1 MTAAEL
7 ITHLRMLDVT
17 LAVDGEQLRVNAPKG
32 VLGPEL
38 RDAIAQAKPEL
49 LAWLAA
55 EPRRSEMSEAA
66 PLSFAQQRMWLLDQ
80 MQDDTTASAYVIRGA
95 LRLQGPLDVAVL
107 RRALDTI
114 ARRHAVLRTTFRAT
128 PDGEPVQQ
136 VHPAAPVPLE
146 EIDLRP
152 VAGAAAGADDTA
164 IEAAIEAA
172 ARDWGRAA
180 FDLEHGPV
188 FRVALMRCA
197 DHDHLLLTAAHHIVS
212 DGWSSGVF
220 ARELCAL
227 YTALARGEG
236 DPLPPLPLQYADHA
250 RWQRRTLQGEA
261 LQRQLDHW
269 RTRLAEPRAVL
280 DLPSDRPRPPRQ
292 SFAGAE
298 CVLPLPDDLP
308 ARLRDLAESE
318 QVTTFMLLMT
328 AFQAWLSRTSGQHD
342 ILVGTPVAQRDHL
355 AVEGLIG
362 FFANTLVLRSDL
374 SDAPTLRALLRHVK
388 ADLLAAQAHQA
399 VPFEKLVEE
408 LNPERDPS
416 RNPLFQAMLMLQR
429 VDDAPVQLPGLVASV
444 PRWTQATTAKF
455 DLTAV
460 FRERQGRLELVL
472 EYSTDLFDAA
482 TAETMARRLACLLD
496 AGLRDPDAPV
506 DTLPLIDTAETTRL
520 LAQAWGPRS
529 APSMTTL
536 PERVMQQAQAT
547 PERIAV
553 SDEAGA
559 LTYGDLVHEAR
570 RVATALRALGVRPGD
585 RVAVCTG
592 RSAALVSAL
601 LGVWGCAAAYVP
613 LDPDYPPERIAH
625 VLDDAGA
632 AALVAHRALAERL
645 ARPGLPVLDLDA
657 PLPAPD
663 DAAWQQPAPQD
674 LAYVIYTSGSTG
686 RPKGVEIE
694 HAALANF
701 IEAMRDEPG
710 LHAHDVVLAITTIA
724 FDIAGLELWLPLC
737 VGARVH
743 VAPAGAGRD
752 PQLLQTLLSHTRAT
766 LLQATPSTWRLLV
779 ESGWS
784 GDAALVAL
792 CGGEALPGS
801 LAAALVE
808 RVGALWNMYGPTE
821 TTIWSAAHRVRPGE
835 AVVLGRPMRNTCFH
849 VLDARGGLLPDGLA
863 GELWIGGLGLARG
876 YHGRPD
882 LSAERFRPDPFEAG
896 HAPGSAPAARLYR
909 TGDRVRRRHDGT
921 LVYLGRLDHQVK
933 LRGYRIEPGEI
944 ESLLMQQPG
953 VREALVIVREDS
965 PGDQQLVAYVTPVA
979 QALLDPGALKDALR
993 HSLPDY
999 MVPAAVVQLPA
1010 LPLTPNGK
1018 VDRAG
1023 LPAPVGAGAGGA
1035 AQADTTLRSPTE
1047 EALAAIWRDVLHVA
1061 EVGPAGDFFDLGG
1074 HSLLATQVAS
1084 RIRLA
1089 FEVELPL
1096 AVLFEARTL
1105 EQLAHRI
1112 DDAVRHARHAE
1123 LLPRIP
1129 PSRDDGPVRLSF
1141 SQERMWVIHQLAPG
1155 NLAYNMAVAVGLR
1168 GPLAVTALSEA
1179 LDGLR
1184 ERHEPLRSVYRLHDG
1199 VPVQEVLPWQ
1209 PEALAVI
1216 DLAPLGE
1223 AAMAQALEQAQALAR
1238 QPFDLAHGPVLR
1250 LGLWRVAEQAHL
1262 LAIVL
1267 HHIAGDHWSFSVMA
1281 AEIGQAYAARRAGR
1295 TGARP
1300 PLPIRYRDYARW
1312 QRDWLQGEVLERQ
1325 MAYWRDQLEGLAP
1338 LALPFDRPFPD
1349 APTFIGGRHE
1359 VALPEGLLPR
1369 LEALARREGAT
1380 LFMTSFAAFV
1390 ALLHRVNGQ
1399 DDLALGVPIA
1409 NRTQADT
1416 EGLVGTFVN
1425 TLVMRVGLGGADTF
1439 TELLRRVR
1447 GVALDAYAHQDMP
1460 FEKLVEALVRQR
1472 DAQRAPLVQVLFNVQ
1487 NAPLRTAQ
1495 IDELLWEPVSLHRGA
1510 AQFELS
1516 VALSPREGGRL
1527 TIEYSAQLFDHDTV
1541 DQLIRSYLEVLQ
1553 AVAADPGA
1561 TVAALPLLS
1570 AGQREQLDA
1579 WNRTEAALP
1588 PPGLTHLRL
1597 QALARSEPDRVAAT
1611 CGSDRLSL
1619 GQLDQRAE
1627 ALAQHL
1633 RALGV
1638 ASGVLVGVCLP
1649 RSLDMLVALLA
1660 VQKSGGAYVPLDPG
1674 FPEDRLSYMLAD
1686 SGAPVLLTWGDT
1698 AQGVDLPAGLQV
1710 VDLQQPLPPS
1720 GAGEREPQSAAPAP
1734 QDPAYVIYTS
1744 GSTGKPKGVAVP
1756 HGALANFLASMA
1768 QAPGLQPDDVLAAV
1782 TTISF
1787 DIAALELYLPLVVG
1801 ARVDIVARETAVD
1814 GPALAQRLAEVGA
1827 TVLQATPATW
1837 RLLIEADWRGPA
1849 GFKAL
1854 CGGEGLPRD
1863 LADALLERVGEL
1875 WNLYGPTETTVWST
1889 TERVGPGKGAV
1900 SIGRPIANT
1909 QVHVLDRHGQR
1920 LPAGMPGELWI
1931 GGAGVALGYHR
1942 RPELT
1947 AERFV
1952 PDPFDAT
1959 GGGRLYRTGDLG
1971 RWRHDGRLEH
1981 LGRLD
1986 HQVKVRGFRIELGEI
2001 EVALQAHEQV
2011 QQAVVV
2017 AREAAPGDLRL
2028 VAYVLFQPGGDLTA
2042 SEVRRHLRRDLPDYM
2057 VPSVV
2062 VTLDH
2067 IPLTPNGKVDRLALP
2082 DPFKGAAAV
2091 RREHEPPAPGLE
2103 QQLAEIWRSVL
2114 QVERVGAGDNFFELG
2129 GHSLLSLRVV
2139 AAVERELGWRM
2150 DPRTLFFQTLR
2161 DVAATGARALATQA
2175 PGPAGA
2181 AST

>member
-1 MTAAEL
+1 MTASEL
-7 ITHLRMLDVT
+7 ITHLRLLDVT

-32 VLGPEL
+32 VLGAEL
-38 RDAIAQAKPEL
+38 REAIAQAKPEL
-49 LAWLAA
+49 LAWLGA
-55 EPRRSEMSEAA
+55 EARRSEMSEAA

-80 MQDDTTASAYVIRGA
+80 MQDDASAYVIRGA

-107 RRALDTI
+107 RRVLDTI
-114 ARRHAVLRTTFRAT
+114 VRRHAALRTTFGTTA
-128 PDGEPVQQ
+128 DGEPVQHI
-136 VHPAAPVPLE
+136 HPAGPVPLE
-146 EIDLRP
+146 EIDLRNLP
-152 VAGAAAGADDTA
+152 GAASGADD
-164 IEAAIEAA
+164 AAIEAV
-172 ARDWGRAA
+172 ARDWGRTP
-180 FDLEHGPV
+180 FDLAQGPV
-188 FRVALMRCA
+188 FRVALLRCA
-197 DHDHLLLTAAHHIVS
+197 DNDHLLLTAAHHIVS

-220 ARELCAL
+220 ARELCTLYAAL
-227 YTALARGEG
+227 VRGEA
-236 DPLPPLPLQYADHA
+236 DPLPPLPLQYADLA

-269 RTRLAEPRAVL
+269 RARLAEPRAVL
-280 DLPSDRPRPPRQ
+280 DLPADRPRPPRQ

-298 CVLPLPDDLP
+298 CVLPLPEDLP
-308 ARLRDLAESE
+308 GRLRDLAESE
-318 QVTTFMLLMT
+318 QVTPFMLLMA
-328 AFQAWLSRTSGQHD
+328 AFQAWLSRTTGQHD
-342 ILVGTPVAQRDHL
+342 ILVGTPVAQRDQL

-374 SDAPTLRALLRHVK
+374 SGAPSLRALLQHVK
-388 ADLLAAQAHQA
+388 SDLLAAQAHQA

-416 RNPLFQAMLMLQR
+416 RNPLFQAMLMHQR
-429 VDDAPVQLPGLVASV
+429 VDDTPVQLPGLTASV
-444 PRWTQATTAKF
+444 PRWTQATTSKF
-455 DLTAV
+455 DLTAI

-482 TAETMARRLACLLD
+482 TAESMARRLACLLD
-496 AGLRDPDAPV
+496 AGLRDPDTPV
-506 DTLPLIDTAETTRL
+506 DTLPLIDSTETARL
-520 LAQAWGPRS
+520 LTQAWGPRAATS
-529 APSMTTL
+529 TTVV
-536 PERVMQQAQAT
+536 PARVMQQAQAA
-547 PERIAV
+547 PERPAV
-553 SDEAGA
+553 SDEAGS
-559 LTYGDLVHEAR
+559 LSYGELMHEAR

-592 RSAALVSAL
+592 RGTPLVSAL

-613 LDPDYPPERIAH
+613 LDPDYPSERIAH

-632 AALVAHRALAERL
+632 AALVASRAVATRL

-657 PLPAPD
+657 GLPEPD
-663 DAAWQQPAPQD
+663 AAAWQMPSPQD

-701 IEAMRDEPG
+701 IDAMRDEPG
-710 LHAHDVVLAITTIA
+710 LQPQDVVLAITTLS

-752 PQLLQTLLSHTRAT
+752 PQLLQTLLGHTRAT

-779 ESGWS
+779 ESGWP
-784 GDAALVAL
+784 GDPALAAL
-792 CGGEALPGS
+792 CGGEALPEP
-801 LAAALVE
+801 LAAALVS
-808 RVGALWNMYGPTE
+808 RVGRLWNMYGPTE
-821 TTIWSAAHRVRPGE
+821 TTIWSAVHRVQPGE
-835 AVVLGRPMRNTCFH
+835 PVVLGRPLRNTCFH

-863 GELWIGGLGLARG
+863 GELWIGGHGLARG

-882 LSAERFRPDPFEAG
+882 LSSERFRPDPFEP
-896 HAPGSAPAARLYR
+896 APGARLYR
-909 TGDRVRRRHDGT
+909 TGDRVRRRRDGT

-944 ESLLMQQPG
+944 ENLLQQQPD
-953 VREALVIVREDS
+953 VREALVIVREDT
-965 PGDQQLVAYVTPVA
+965 PGDQQLVAYVTPVGA
-979 QALLDPGALKDALR
+979 ALLDPGALKDTLR
-993 HSLPDY
+993 RSLPDY
-999 MVPAAVVQLPA
+999 MVPAAIVVLPA

-1018 VDRAG
+1018 VDRAA
-1023 LPAPVGAGAGGA
+1023 LPAPQGAAGAAGP
-1035 AQADTTLRSPTE
+1035 ADTGLRSPTE
-1047 EALAAIWRDVLHVA
+1047 EALAAIWCDVLHVA
-1061 EVGPAGDFFDLGG
+1061 EVGHADDFFDLGG

-1105 EQLAHRI
+1105 EGLAHRI

-1155 NLAYNMAVAVGLR
+1155 NLAYNMAVAVRLR
-1168 GPLAVTALSEA
+1168 GPLDVTALADA

-1184 ERHEPLRSVYRLHDG
+1184 ERHEPLRSIYRLDDG

-1209 PEALAVI
+1209 PGALPLT
-1216 DLAPLGE
+1216 DLTGQGE
-1223 AAMAQALEQAQALAR
+1223 AAVDQALDQARSLAR

-1250 LGLWRVAEQAHL
+1250 LGLWRLSGEDHL

-1281 AEIGQAYAARRAGR
+1281 AEVGHAYAARRAGHSS
-1295 TGARP
+1295 ARP

-1325 MAYWRDQLEGLAP
+1325 MAYWREQLDGLAP
-1338 LALPFDRPFPD
+1338 LSLPFDRPFPD
-1349 APTFIGGRHE
+1349 APSFVGGRHE
-1359 VALPEGLLPR
+1359 IALPEGLLPR
-1369 LEALARREGAT
+1369 LEALGRREGAT

-1399 DDLALGVPIA
+1399 DDLAVGVPIA

-1425 TLVMRVGLGGADTF
+1425 TLVMRVGLGGVNGF

-1487 NAPLRTAQ
+1487 NAPLRTVQ

-1516 VALSPREGGRL
+1516 VALSPRDGGRL
-1527 TIEYSAQLFDHDTV
+1527 MIEYSAQLFDHATV
-1541 DQLIRSYLEVLQ
+1541 AQLTDSYLEVLQ
-1553 AVAADPGA
+1553 AVAADPA
-1561 TVAALPLLS
+1561 VPVAALPVLS
-1570 AGQREQLDA
+1570 APQRAQLDT
-1579 WNRTEAALP
+1579 WNRTEAPLP
-1588 PPGLTHLRL
+1588 PPGLALRQL
-1597 QALARSEPDRVAAT
+1597 QAQARLEPDRRVAT
-1611 CGSDRLSL
+1611 CGADHLSL
-1619 GQLDQRAE
+1619 GQLDARVT

-1638 ASGVLVGVCLP
+1638 APGVLVGVCLP

-1660 VQKSGGAYVPLDPG
+1660 VQQSGGAYVPLDPG

-1686 SGAPVLLTWGDT
+1686 SGAAVLLTWGDT
-1698 AQGVDLPAGLQV
+1698 AQGVELPAGVQV
-1710 VDLQQPLPPS
+1710 VDLAQPLPPAAADA
-1720 GAGEREPQSAAPAP
+1720 AGDTTVPAPPTP

-1768 QAPGLQPDDVLAAV
+1768 REPGLQAGDVLAAV

-1801 ARVDIVARETAVD
+1801 ARVDIIPRETAVD
-1814 GPALAQRLAEVGA
+1814 GPALAQRLAETGA

-1837 RLLIEADWRGPA
+1837 RLLIEADWRPTS

-1863 LADALLERVGEL
+1863 LADALLERVSEL

-1889 TERVGPGKGAV
+1889 TERVLPGTGPV

-1909 QVHVLDRHGQR
+1909 QVHVLDRHGQP
-1920 LPAGMPGELWI
+1920 LPAGLPGELWI

-1952 PDPFDAT
+1952 PDPFAPS

-2062 VTLDH
+2062 VTLDQV
-2067 IPLTPNGKVDRLALP
+2067 PLTPNGKVDRLALP
-2082 DPFKGAAAV
+2082 DPFKGAGAV
-2091 RREHEPPAPGLE
+2091 RREHEAPAPGLE
-2103 QQLAEIWRSVL
+2103 QRLAEIWRGIL

-2139 AAVERELGWRM
+2139 ATVERELGWRM

-2161 DVAATGARALATQA
+2161 EVAATGARVLAERT
-2175 PGPAGA
+2175 PDPAGV
-2181 AST
+2181 ASP